1 MRKMAAE
8 IQHLQS
14 ELTRYRHT
22 NNASPSPFDPSARS
36 LSPSQFPS
44 SSSSSSLLTT
54 TPSPHPHSNHTIHN
68 NDGQTADRELANA
81 LSEQHRAERQRQNAQ
96 MDVLRA
102 QRDWLASGLER
113 LLTRMRRY
121 ALCVGRWMESGWVWE
136 WCVDVW
142 MCGVGVDVVVRCSE
156 RSLYVIY
163 VWNSAAEVD

>member
-22 NNASPSPFDPSARS
+22 NNASPSPLDPNARS
-36 LSPSQFPS
+36 LSPSPFP

-54 TPSPHPHSNHTIHN
+54 TPSPHPHSSHTIHN
-68 NDGQTADRELANA
+68 NDGSSADRELTNA
-81 LSEQHRAERQRQNAQ
+81 LNEQHRAERQRQNAQ

-121 ALCVGRWMESGWVWE
+121 ALCVR
-136 WCVDVW
+136 
-142 MCGVGVDVVVRCSE
+142 
-156 RSLYVIY
+156 
-163 VWNSAAEVD
+163 EVD